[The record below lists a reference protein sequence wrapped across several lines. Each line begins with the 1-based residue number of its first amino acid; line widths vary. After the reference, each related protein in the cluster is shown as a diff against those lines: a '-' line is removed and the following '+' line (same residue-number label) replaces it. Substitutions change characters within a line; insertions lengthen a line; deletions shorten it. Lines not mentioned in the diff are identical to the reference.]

1 MGGNGRY
8 VLGGMEEAMG
18 EKNLK
23 RQFGPSQRG
32 PRILKIRRKQ
42 CGVLGIELDMLSTC
56 QVLDNFSTEMQQT
69 PRWKALVSWCLESS
83 GTACRQDALV
93 THETEKYSR
102 EME

>member
-56 QVLDNFSTEMQQT
+56 QVLDDFSTEMQQT
-69 PRWKALVSWCLESS
+69 PRWKALCFMVP
-83 GTACRQDALV
+83 GV
-93 THETEKYSR
+93 
-102 EME
+102 